1 MEPEIDG
8 VEKKPFLPFHPSCIV
23 DSCQQPYPY
32 CDSPFLSLTWVNG
45 LNFHYDKH
53 TGSRGWFYLV
63 NWKMDVLE
71 KAVMSNRFTHSWA
84 VIWSVIQNK
93 DQKHLCAPTY
103 LVNAEPDATLVSI
116 EPDLSQA
123 DVWFNTQAQAC
134 PPTEY
139 TPLRHCKHTLAKE
152 MWNRTRDIH
161 QQDSE
166 VFPSWKYVSEAVVSF
181 CNSISIS
188 SISEGEGSIPAWPC
202 G

>member
-63 NWKMDVLE
+63 NWKMDALE

-84 VIWSVIQNK
+84 VIWSVIQN
-93 DQKHLCAPTY
+93 
-103 LVNAEPDATLVSI
+103 I
-116 EPDLSQA
+116 EQRSEAFMCPHVLSQCWTWCNTYQHWTWPKPSRRLIQHTSA
-123 DVWFNTQAQAC
+123 SVSPYWVHTTKTLYTHISKGDVK
-134 PPTEY
+134 PDERHSPTRQWGVHK
-139 TPLRHCKHTLAKE
+139 LKIRI
-152 MWNRTRDIH
+152 R
-161 QQDSE
+161 
-166 VFPSWKYVSEAVVSF
+166 
-181 CNSISIS
+181 
-188 SISEGEGSIPAWPC
+188 GSC
-202 G
+202 FSLQLH

>member
-1 MEPEIDG
+1 METEIDG

-53 TGSRGWFYLV
+53 TGSRGGFYLV

-71 KAVMSNRFTHSWA
+71 KAVMSNRFTDS

-103 LVNAEPDATLVSI
+103 LVNAVSI
-116 EPDLSQA
+116 EPDPKPSRRLIQHTSASVSPYWVHTTKTLRRCETGQETFTNKTVRCSKA
-123 DVWFNTQAQAC
+123 ENTYQRQLFHFA
-134 PPTEY
+134 
-139 TPLRHCKHTLAKE
+139 TPLAS
-152 MWNRTRDIH
+152 H
-161 QQDSE
+161 QYQN
-166 VFPSWKYVSEAVVSF
+166 VRAQYQLGLVARAV
-181 CNSISIS
+181 
-188 SISEGEGSIPAWPC
+188 
-202 G
+202 